1 MIAHKY
7 DLKSKS
13 RSLDKAIYKR
23 QYFSYFCKVKLGIHH
38 ENIALLVDQQR
49 TTQYNSVK
57 KTKKK
62 ISIGDEEWSEITKD
76 IREDLSK
83 CPINKVVVFDRT
95 DEVRKAFLILGNK
108 YFNNDISSM
117 KKFVNS
123 KMESKKL
130 KDDCNKES
138 KLITLIK
145 HEKK

>member
-1 MIAHKY
+1 MH
-7 DLKSKS
+7 
-13 RSLDKAIYKR
+13 
-23 QYFSYFCKVKLGIHH
+23 
-38 ENIALLVDQQR
+38 
-49 TTQYNSVK
+49 T
-57 KTKKK
+57 
-62 ISIGDEEWSEITKD
+62 TKD